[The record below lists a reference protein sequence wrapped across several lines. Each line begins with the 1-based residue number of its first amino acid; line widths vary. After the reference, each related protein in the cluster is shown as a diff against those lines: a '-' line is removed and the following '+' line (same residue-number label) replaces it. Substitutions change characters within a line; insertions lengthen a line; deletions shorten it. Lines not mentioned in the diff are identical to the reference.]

1 MDVVKHDTDRE
12 HRCGIPEVVLGERKS
27 IENLLD
33 VIKNFLDNSGRVI
46 VTRIGQKTTKAVLDL
61 LENDS
66 EFKGKY
72 KVEYN
77 SSGAV
82 LVIKDKNFVLQKT
95 GYKVGI
101 LTAGTSDIRVAE
113 EAKTILEEL
122 GCEAIPDYDV
132 GVAGIHRLFPALDGM
147 SNVSAIIVIAGM
159 EGTLPGVV
167 AGLVDVPVIGIPS
180 SVGYGIGA
188 GGRVAVFTML
198 ASCTPV
204 AVVNIDNGYGAAVL
218 AYQIARVK
226 NKQKH

>member
-12 HRCGIPEVVLGERKS
+12 RRCGIPEVVLGERKS

-46 VTRIGQKTTKAVLDL
+46 VTRIGHKTNKAVLDL
-61 LENDS
+61 LENDD
-66 EFKGKY
+66 EFKGRY

-77 SSGAV
+77 SGGAV
-82 LVIKDKNFVLQKT
+82 LVIKDKNFMMQKT

-122 GCEAIPDYDV
+122 GCEAVLDYDV
-132 GVAGIHRLFPALDGM
+132 GVAGIHRLFPALDCM
-147 SNVSAIIVIAGM
+147 SDVSAIIVIAGM

-204 AVVNIDNGYGAAVL
+204 AVVNIDNGYGAAIL

-226 NKQKH
+226 DR

>member
-12 HRCGIPEVVLGERKS
+12 RRCGIPEVVLGERKS

-61 LENDS
+61 LENDN
-66 EFKGKY
+66 EFKGRY

-77 SSGAV
+77 SGGAV

-122 GCEAIPDYDV
+122 GCEAVPDYDV

-147 SNVSAIIVIAGM
+147 SDVSAIIVIAGM

-204 AVVNIDNGYGAAVL
+204 AVVNIDNGYGAAIL

-226 NKQKH
+226 DR